1 MRKFRVLLFPVLVLL
16 VLAVAVGPA
25 VAAGRPFVTALSGA
39 NEVPGPG
46 DPDGMGRA
54 LITIN
59 LGRGR
64 VCWWISVSNITLPAT
79 AAHIH
84 NAPAGV
90 AGPIVVTLSP
100 PDAGG
105 TASGCTED
113 VDRQLLLNILIHPS
127 DYYVNVHT
135 TDFPAG
141 AVRGQLDRGVGN

>member
-1 MRKFRVLLFPVLVLL
+1 MKRFRVFLFPVLALL
-16 VLAVAVGPA
+16 TLALAISPA
-25 VAAGRPFVTALSGA
+25 GAAGRPFVTMLSGE

-54 LITIN
+54 LITIH
-59 LGRGR
+59 LSRGR
-64 VCWWISVSNITLPAT
+64 VCWWIRVSNITLPAT

-100 PDAGG
+100 PDASG
-105 TASGCTED
+105 TASGCAED
-113 VDRQLLLNILIHPS
+113 VDRQLLLNILIRPS

-141 AVRGQLDRGVGN
+141 AVRGQLDHRVGN